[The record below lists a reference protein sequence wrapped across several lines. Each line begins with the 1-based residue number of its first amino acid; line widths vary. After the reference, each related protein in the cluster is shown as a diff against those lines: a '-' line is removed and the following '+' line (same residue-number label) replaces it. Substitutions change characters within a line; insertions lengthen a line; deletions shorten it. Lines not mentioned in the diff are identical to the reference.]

1 MYSITLVII
10 GRNDE
15 SKLRNIYTNE
25 YVKTIKNHFEEII
38 YVDSNSTDGSVGFCK
53 SIGFKVYSIDKHS
66 FCSASAGRYIGA
78 KCTKSEYILFLDS
91 DMKLAGSSVERM
103 STEIDKAVSYD
114 YCGIVGEVNDVYE
127 NGKSRVRIR
136 KDLGDHKAI
145 SFGGFVLLKKASL
158 MDAGNWNPFVPANEE
173 LELQA
178 RLKKR
183 GFHIYRSSLLEVY
196 HYTAKSSALN
206 ELLGVYYPLNKSR
219 YGSLGYALNSSIK
232 NDSFLMLLSLIPE
245 TVAAFILMFSCV
257 ISVMTGM
264 YVISFLGCAIYMAI
278 VLKRRSWKFL
288 VVPPGNVLS
297 AIYGYWKYREG
308 DISFYES

>member
-15 SKLRNIYTNE
+15 SKLKKIYSSE
-25 YVKTIKNHFEEII
+25 YIQAIKSIFEEII

-53 SIGFKVYSIDKHS
+53 SIGFKAYTIDKYS
-66 FCSASAGRYIGA
+66 FCSASAGRYIGT
-78 KCTKSEYILFLDS
+78 KCANSEYILFLDS
-91 DMKLAGSSVERM
+91 DMKLTGSSIEGLGVE
-103 STEIDKAVSYD
+103 INKAISYD
-114 YCGIVGEVNDVYE
+114 YCGLVGEVNDIYP

-136 KDLGDHKAI
+136 KELDDYKAV
-145 SFGGFVLLKKASL
+145 SFGGFILLKKASL
-158 MDAGNWNPFVPANEE
+158 MEVGNWNPFIPANEE

-178 RLKKR
+178 RLKKC
-183 GFHIYRSSLLEVY
+183 GFHIYRSTLLEVE

-232 NDSFLMLLSLIPE
+232 KGSFLMLLSLIPE
-245 TVAAFILMFSCV
+245 TVVAFILMFSCV
-257 ISVMTGM
+257 VSVVTGM
-264 YVISFLGCAIYMAI
+264 YVISFLGCVIYMAI
-278 VLKRRSWKFL
+278 ILKRRSWKFL

-297 AIYGYWKYREG
+297 AIYGYWKYKEG
-308 DISFYES
+308 DINFYES